1 MTDAAKQRQEGLA
14 SAVRAHGAGSTE
26 RPPHAPPPS
35 RECDECTHCC
45 SGVLRLEVDGEVIR
59 PGHGCHHCQTSGCG
73 IYASRPAVCR
83 DFVCGW
89 LRDDSALPPWLR
101 PDSSGMILLPAY
113 RRWCGVPVD
122 VAVAAG
128 TRRTA
133 RGAALAQ
140 TLFWSAST
148 AVVVSARDRR
158 TLDRL
163 WPGGVPRRLASVPG
177 TRRIFVQIIVIGGR
191 TCRDARA
198 VSTPRSVGRAA
209 ACVWLA
215 AYTQRGRAMVI
226 TCACR
231 FPCRIFEGSRRPAMP
246 LPPSRPTSVSLC
258 PYSTGEQYCLPS
270 NRQLVY
276 AARDRVTRRPR

>member
-14 SAVRAHGAGSTE
+14 GAVRAHGAGATE

-59 PGHGCHHCQTSGCG
+59 PGHGCRHCQTSGCG

-101 PDSSGMILLPAY
+101 PDRSGMILLPAY

-128 TRRTA
+128 TGARPEALRWLKRFSETHRRPLLYQLEID
-133 RGAALAQ
+133 GPWIGFGPAAFLADLRLFLAQ
-140 TLFWSAST
+140 GGSLFKS
-148 AVVVSARDRR
+148 
-158 TLDRL
+158 
-163 WPGGVPRRLASVPG
+163 
-177 TRRIFVQIIVIGGR
+177 
-191 TCRDARA
+191 
-198 VSTPRSVGRAA
+198 
-209 ACVWLA
+209 
-215 AYTQRGRAMVI
+215 
-226 TCACR
+226 
-231 FPCRIFEGSRRPAMP
+231 
-246 LPPSRPTSVSLC
+246 
-258 PYSTGEQYCLPS
+258 
-270 NRQLVY
+270 
-276 AARDRVTRRPR
+276 